1 MGTTNMIAT
10 AKSLALVALAV
21 VATTATGVAQELQ
34 TGPDPIAV
42 GRSLPDADRE
52 ELHPGDPLR
61 LIGVD
66 EGDNVLLEDTY
77 ALKRSE
83 SQPVLVDLDD
93 QRARQL
99 ALLEGE
105 TFDRPARGRKMS
117 ARERISAHR
126 RARHLRAPGLDE
138 APEDE
143 DEGTPTWV
151 GLVLALG
158 SMGAV
163 LGMRGRLMV

>member
-1 MGTTNMIAT
+1 MGTMNIVA
-10 AKSLALVALAV
+10 AVKCAAVAALAV
-21 VATTATGVAQELQ
+21 AATSAVGIGQELE
-34 TGPDPIAV
+34 TGSEPVVAE
-42 GRSLPDADRE
+42 RRLPDADRE
-52 ELHPGDPLR
+52 EIHPGDPLR

-99 ALLEGE
+99 ALFEGQ
-105 TFDRPARGRKMS
+105 TFDRPPRGRKMS

-143 DEGTPTWV
+143 DGGTPTWL
-151 GLVLALG
+151 GLVVALG

-163 LGMRGRLMV
+163 LGMRGRLL